1 MKCPL
6 DAADRLTK
14 LTEINNEQ
22 NIKLAKL
29 EVYSDSMNS
38 IVERL
43 AENHDELVKISA
55 ANSESLKHHIKRTD
69 ILQSRQYKLIV
80 GVACIVGIVSATMGP
95 KLLGLL
101 GILL

>member
-1 MKCPL
+1 M
-6 DAADRLTK
+6 DAKERLTK

-22 NIKLAKL
+22 NIKLARL
-29 EVYSDSMNS
+29 EVHSERLSQ

-43 AENHDELVKISA
+43 AENHDELVKISS
-55 ANSESLKHHIKRTD
+55 ANSESLKHHVKRTD
-69 ILQSRQYKLIV
+69 ILQNRQYKIIMALSCVI
-80 GVACIVGIVSATMGP
+80 GIVTATMGP